1 MGATWGCNF
10 AAATDGR
17 YLLTANSTVPME
29 IVNFLLLCI
38 IIINSK
44 SQGEYK
50 EEFVGTGCLLI
61 KLRPAKCGCNFV
73 AATN

>member
-29 IVNFLLLCI
+29 II
-38 IIINSK
+38 IFFFYHYYILIYEN
-44 SQGEYK
+44 QGEYK
-50 EEFVGTGCLLI
+50 EEFVGTGCL
-61 KLRPAKCGCNFV
+61 
-73 AATN
+73 

>member
-29 IVNFLLLCI
+29 IVNLFCHFLLLI
-38 IIINSK
+38 YKN
-44 SQGEYK
+44 QGEYK
-50 EEFVGTGCLLI
+50 EEFVGTGCL
-61 KLRPAKCGCNFV
+61 
-73 AATN
+73 

>member
-29 IVNFLLLCI
+29 IVNFIFIFFLLLLLL
-38 IIINSK
+38 NYK
-44 SQGEYK
+44 NQGEYK
-50 EEFVGTGCLLI
+50 EKFVGTGCL
-61 KLRPAKCGCNFV
+61 
-73 AATN
+73 